1 MNRSEN
7 HYDLII
13 IGGGPGGATAAMY
26 GARANLRTLVLDKG
40 VTAGALGMTSM
51 IENYPGLPAM
61 TGPELVSTLRNQAA
75 RFGAEFAQAQVIG
88 VELGQDPKLVF
99 TGDGQMYAAKTVIL
113 ASGAMGR
120 THTVPGEAELTGR
133 GVSYCATCDAAF
145 FRDQTVA
152 VIGAT
157 DQAVEEALFVAQFA
171 ARVHLISPQAAFRAD
186 ESLLSQVEQNGKI
199 VQHVGYSLKR
209 VLGEDTVTGVV
220 LRGRNGEQTLTV
232 TGVFLY
238 LQGNKPVTEFLQ
250 GKLPVDA
257 DGYVLADPY
266 TMETAIPGVF
276 AIGDLVRGEVRQ
288 AVIAAAQGSIAAVQ
302 AEKFVRGRKQARH
315 DWREGVA

>member
-1 MNRSEN
+1 MQQRP
-7 HYDLII
+7 HAYDLVI

-40 VTAGALGMTSM
+40 VTAGALGMTGR

-61 TGPELVSTLRNQAA
+61 AGPELVATLRQQAA
-75 RFGAEFAQAQVIG
+75 DFGAEFAQGQVIG
-88 VELGQDPKLVF
+88 VSLEQHPKLVF
-99 TGDGQMYAAKTVIL
+99 TGDGQVYEAKAIIL

-120 THTVPGEAELTGR
+120 TSSVPGEAELTGR

-145 FRDQTVA
+145 YRGQTVA

-171 ARVHLISPQAAFRAD
+171 DQVHLISPQPAFRATD
-186 ESLLSQVEQNGKI
+186 SLLSQVDQNGKI
-199 VQHVGYSLKR
+199 VQHKGYSLRR
-209 VLGEDTVTGVV
+209 VMGEDSVTGIV
-220 LRGRNGEQTLTV
+220 LRSRDGELTLPV

-238 LQGNKPVTEFLQ
+238 LHGNKPVTDFL
-250 GKLPVDA
+250 GDMLATDDA
-257 DGYVLADPY
+257 GYVIVDPY
-266 TMETAIPGVF
+266 TMATAIPGVY
-276 AIGDLVRGEVRQ
+276 AVGDLIRGEVRQ

-315 DWREGVA
+315 DWREGAA